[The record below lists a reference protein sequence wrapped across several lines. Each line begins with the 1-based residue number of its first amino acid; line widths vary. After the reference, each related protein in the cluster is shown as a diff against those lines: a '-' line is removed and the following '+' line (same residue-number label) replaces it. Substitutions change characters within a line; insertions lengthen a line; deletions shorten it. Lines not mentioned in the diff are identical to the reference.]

1 MIVTGWIVLQA
12 LLASVPV
19 GFVITGPTM
28 PDGKKLQYR
37 CNG

>member
-1 MIVTGWIVLQA
+1 VIVSGWIMLQA
-12 LLASVPV
+12 LLVFIPV
-19 GFVITGPTM
+19 GFVITGPTL